1 MEVTVDFIGCKTW
14 KVIML
19 IRIILLI
26 VVFLM
31 GLLLLAGQWG
41 LLRGKPP
48 TNLGLT
54 DGKLKAPSPTE
65 NSVSS
70 QASLY
75 PGHPMRAYA
84 QIAPI
89 AYTGDASAAWAKLER
104 AVATIPRTSVVTHQ
118 KLATEPHYL
127 YAQCT
132 TLLLRFT
139 DDVEFALDEA
149 NHVIHV
155 RSASRL
161 GRKDF
166 GVNRKRIETIRTAF
180 NAL

>member
-1 MEVTVDFIGCKTW
+1 
-14 KVIML
+14 ML
-19 IRIILLI
+19 IRILLLI
-26 VVFLM
+26 AVVLA

-48 TNLGLT
+48 THLGVI
-54 DGKLKAPSPTE
+54 DGKMRPPSQTE

-75 PGHPMRAYA
+75 VDHPMRGYA
-84 QIAPI
+84 EIAPI
-89 AYTGDASAAWAKLER
+89 AYTGDAAAAWKKLEHAVAKL
-104 AVATIPRTSVVTHQ
+104 PRTSISVNKKIDTGY
-118 KLATEPHYL
+118 YL

-132 TLLLRFT
+132 TLILRFT
-139 DDVEFALDEA
+139 DDVEFFMDEA

-166 GVNRKRIETIRTAF
+166 GVNRQRIETARTLF
-180 NAL
+180 TEMS

>member
-1 MEVTVDFIGCKTW
+1 
-14 KVIML
+14 ML

-26 VVFLM
+26 LALLA

-41 LLRGKPP
+41 LLSGKAP

-54 DGKLKAPSPTE
+54 DGKLKEPSKTE

-75 PGHPMRAYA
+75 PNHPMRAYA
-84 QIAPI
+84 DIAAI
-89 AYTGDASAAWAKLER
+89 SYEGDAAAAWTKLER
-104 AVATIPRTSVVTHQ
+104 AVATVPRTTVVINK
-118 KLATEPHYL
+118 KLDAGQRYL
-127 YAQCT
+127 YVQCT
-132 TLLLRFT
+132 TLVLRFT
-139 DDVEFALDEA
+139 DDVEFAMDEA

-166 GVNRKRIETIRTAF
+166 GVNRARIEAIRAAF
-180 NAL
+180 NA

>member
-1 MEVTVDFIGCKTW
+1 
-14 KVIML
+14 ML

-26 VVFLM
+26 VAFLA

-41 LLRGKPP
+41 LLSGKPP

-75 PGHPMRAYA
+75 PTHPMRAYA
-84 QIAPI
+84 EIAPI
-89 AYTGDASAAWAKLER
+89 AYTGDAATAWAKLER
-104 AVATIPRTSVVTHQ
+104 AIATLPRTSVVTNK
-118 KLATEPHYL
+118 KLDTGQHYL

-132 TLLLRFT
+132 TLVLRFT
-139 DDVEFALDEA
+139 DDVEFYLDEA

-166 GVNRKRIETIRTAF
+166 GVNRARIEAIRAAF
-180 NAL
+180 NV

>member
-1 MEVTVDFIGCKTW
+1 
-14 KVIML
+14 ML

-26 VVFLM
+26 GAFLA

-41 LLRGKPP
+41 LLSGKTP
-48 TNLGLT
+48 TNLGIT

-75 PGHPMRAYA
+75 PNHPMRAYA
-84 QIAPI
+84 EIAPI
-89 AYTGDASAAWAKLER
+89 TYTGEPAAAWAKLER
-104 AVATIPRTSVVTHQ
+104 AVGALPRTSIIANK
-118 KLATEPHYL
+118 KLDSGQRYL

-139 DDVEFALDEA
+139 DDVEFVMDES

-166 GVNRKRIETIRTAF
+166 GTNRSRVEIVRAAF
-180 NAL
+180 NAS

>member
-1 MEVTVDFIGCKTW
+1 
-14 KVIML
+14 ML

-26 VVFLM
+26 VAILA

-41 LLRGKPP
+41 VLRGKTP
-48 TNLGLT
+48 TNLGVI
-54 DGKLKAPSPTE
+54 DGKLKPPSQTE

-75 PGHPMRAYA
+75 PDHPMRAYA
-84 QIAPI
+84 EIDAI
-89 AYTGDASAAWAKLER
+89 SYTGDGSVAWGKLER
-104 AVATIPRTSVVTHQ
+104 VVAKLPRTSIVTN
-118 KLATEPHYL
+118 KKIDTGRYL
-127 YAQCT
+127 YVQCT

-139 DDVEFALDEA
+139 DDVEFFMDETSQ
-149 NHVIHV
+149 VIHV

-166 GVNRKRIETIRTAF
+166 GVNRTRIESIRTLF
-180 NAL
+180 NEML

>member
-1 MEVTVDFIGCKTW
+1 
-14 KVIML
+14 ML

-26 VVFLM
+26 VAFLA

-41 LLRGKPP
+41 LLSGKTP
-48 TNLGLT
+48 TNLGIK
-54 DGKLKAPSPTE
+54 DGKLKAPSQTE

-75 PGHPMRAYA
+75 PNHPMRAYA
-84 QIAPI
+84 EIAPI
-89 AYTGDASAAWAKLER
+89 AYTGDASAAWTKLER
-104 AVATIPRTSVVTHQ
+104 AVATLPRTSVVTNT
-118 KLATEPHYL
+118 KLDAGQRYL
-127 YAQCT
+127 YVQCT
-132 TLLLRFT
+132 TLVLRFT
-139 DDVEFALDEA
+139 DDVEFAMDEA

-166 GVNRKRIETIRTAF
+166 GVNRARIEAIRTAF
-180 NAL
+180 NA